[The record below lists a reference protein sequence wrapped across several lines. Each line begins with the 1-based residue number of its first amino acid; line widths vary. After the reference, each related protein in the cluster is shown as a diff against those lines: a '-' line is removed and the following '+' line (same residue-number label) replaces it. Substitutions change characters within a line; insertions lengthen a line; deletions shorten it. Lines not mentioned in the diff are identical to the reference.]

1 MKRRS
6 FIKAAPVAVLPAFLS
21 GLTLKAYGTSPL
33 MSALAAE
40 NSNTDKVL
48 VLIQLNGGNDGLNT
62 VIPIDQYSGLSGY
75 RSNVLIQQSKVLPLN
90 GYSGTGLHPS
100 MPEIQQM
107 FNNGKVRIV
116 QNVGYPNPNFSHFRS
131 TDIWTSAADSNQN
144 LTTGWAGRYLNYEF
158 PNFPT
163 GYPNATMPD
172 PIAIQVGSFVSPVF
186 QGPTI
191 NLAMAISDPTSFYN
205 LLTGN
210 NDPAPNTPAGDELTY
225 VRTIADKTNLFAN
238 TIKNAANSVTS
249 QGAYPANNSL
259 ADQLKIVAR
268 LIGGGLKTKVYMVSL
283 GGFDTHAQQVNTGA
297 TDTGAHAEL
306 LKQVSQ
312 AIKAFQDDIQ
322 GLGVADKV
330 LGMTFSE
337 FGRRIISN
345 FSSGTDHGS
354 AAPLFLFGNKVI
366 PGILGDNPQIS
377 GSISVNDNLPMQY
390 DFRSVYASVLQDW
403 FCVPQNTVDST
414 ILLRNFQSLP
424 LVDSAACNPTSI
436 HEINNRAGI
445 RLIRN
450 YPNPFVEKTKIEFT
464 TAGGH
469 TLVQVFSGE
478 GQLVKNL
485 IDEDM
490 KQGNYVVD
498 FYNENYA
505 AGLYYAR
512 IQNGVISQ
520 VASMVLTK

>member
-1 MKRRS
+1 
-6 FIKAAPVAVLPAFLS
+6 
-21 GLTLKAYGTSPL
+21 
-33 MSALAAE
+33 
-40 NSNTDKVL
+40 
-48 VLIQLNGGNDGLNT
+48 
-62 VIPIDQYSGLSGY
+62 
-75 RSNVLIQQSKVLPLN
+75 
-90 GYSGTGLHPS
+90 
-100 MPEIQQM
+100 
-107 FNNGKVRIV
+107 
-116 QNVGYPNPNFSHFRS
+116 
-131 TDIWTSAADSNQN
+131 
-144 LTTGWAGRYLNYEF
+144 
-158 PNFPT
+158 
-163 GYPNATMPD
+163 
-172 PIAIQVGSFVSPVF
+172 
-186 QGPTI
+186 
-191 NLAMAISDPTSFYN
+191 
-205 LLTGN
+205 
-210 NDPAPNTPAGDELTY
+210 
-225 VRTIADKTNLFAN
+225 
-238 TIKNAANSVTS
+238 
-249 QGAYPANNSL
+249 
-259 ADQLKIVAR
+259 
-268 LIGGGLKTKVYMVSL
+268 
-283 GGFDTHAQQVNTGA
+283 
-297 TDTGAHAEL
+297 
-306 LKQVSQ
+306 
-312 AIKAFQDDIQ
+312 
-322 GLGVADKV
+322 
-330 LGMTFSE
+330 MTFSE

-354 AAPLFLFGNKVI
+354 AAPLFLFGNKVL

-512 IQNGVISQ
+512 FQNGVISQ